1 MKRGL
6 HSSLAGCL
14 LVAGLASPS
23 WGQDRV
29 VDPGDMPGPLKKVGV
44 EQNLGNQLPEDLLFV
59 DSRGREVVLGQLL
72 GERPILLTFVYYECP
87 MLCSLIMNGLT
98 RALGVMTFEVGEAF
112 DVVAVSID
120 PGETPAMAAEA
131 KVEALARYERPAT
144 ADGWHFLTGS
154 QASIETLAQTAGFA
168 YEYIPETGEYA
179 HASAVL
185 VVTPDGRIAQYF
197 LGVEFSPKD
206 LRLALVEASEN
217 RLGNVIDQV
226 LLYCFRYDP
235 TLGKY
240 TAVTMRILRI
250 TGILFVLG
258 LLAFVWLLRKQERSA
273 SQLPRPK
280 LGAA

>member
-1 MKRGL
+1 MSRWFL
-6 HSSLAGCL
+6 SRILLPSLALGI
-14 LVAGLASPS
+14 AGQSLSE
-23 WGQDRV
+23 GL
-29 VDPGDMPGPLKKVGV
+29 VDPSDMPGPLKKVGI
-44 EQNLGNQLPEDLLFV
+44 EQHLGNTVPRDLPFV
-59 DSRGREVVLGQLL
+59 DSLGNPVTLGDYL
-72 GERPILLTFVYYECP
+72 GERPIVLTFVYYECP
-87 MLCSLIMNGLT
+87 MLCSMILNGLT
-98 RALGVMTFEVGEAF
+98 RALGVMTFDVGESF

-120 PGETPAMAAEA
+120 PEETPAMAEEARAEA
-131 KVEALARYERPAT
+131 LGRYGRPAT
-144 ADGWHFLTGS
+144 SNGWHFLTGP
-154 QASIETLAQTAGFA
+154 QDSIETLAEVAGFA
-168 YEYIPETGEYA
+168 YEYIPETGDYA

-185 VVTPDGRIAQYF
+185 VVTPEGRIAQYF
-197 LGVEFSPKD
+197 MGVEFSPKD

-250 TGILFVLG
+250 TAVLFVLG
-258 LLAFVWLLRKQERSA
+258 MAAFVWFLRKQERSS

>member
-44 EQNLGNQLPEDLLFV
+44 EQNLGNQLPEDLPFV
-59 DSRGREVVLGQLL
+59 DSQGREVVLGQLL
-72 GERPILLTFVYYECP
+72 GERPVILTFVYYECP

-98 RALGVMTFEVGEAF
+98 RALGVMTFDVGEAF

-131 KVEALARYERPAT
+131 KAEALARYERPAT
-144 ADGWHFLTGS
+144 ADGWHFLTGP

-185 VVTPDGRIAQYF
+185 VVTPDGQISQYF
-197 LGVEFSPKD
+197 LGVEYSPKD

-250 TGILFVLG
+250 TGIFFVLG
-258 LLAFVWLLRKQERSA
+258 LLAFVWLMRKQERSA

>member
-185 VVTPDGRIAQYF
+185 VVTPNGRIAQYF